1 MNLIELKSKLIL
13 NEIPSILIFTGPELE
28 VMNLYIKKIQ
38 EKLKYKVHKMESM
51 VDVIRLSSGN
61 SIFKVNK
68 LFIVTDDNNFLKQ
81 NDSWKNLNKLIGSN
95 KLILKYHNYDARLAF
110 WKNFENETVIFERMN
125 NSVLSKHLNK
135 EFNICIEYCSLLAQS
150 CDNDYYRCKLELDK
164 VINIAKIKNINNDEA
179 FRLCLED
186 VLCLNNDSDIFDFV
200 KYVLTRNFSEALRIY
215 NNLKKNNEPSLK
227 ILILLYTNF
236 KNILIAQTI
245 NNTRNI
251 QQNTGLNYYSY
262 MKAKELSGYYSDSHI
277 ENILYEIM
285 NLEQGIKTG
294 KIDSSMVVDYLFS
307 IL

>member
-81 NDSWKNLNKLIGSN
+81 NESWKNLNKLIGSN
-95 KLILKYHNYDARLAF
+95 KLILKYHNYDARLSF

-125 NSVLSKHLNK
+125 NGVLSKHLNK
-135 EFNICIEYCSLLAQS
+135 EFNICNEYCSLLAQS

-164 VINIAKIKNINNDEA
+164 VINIAKTKNIDNDEA
-179 FRLCLED
+179 FRVCLNN
-186 VLCLNNDSDIFDFV
+186 VLCLDNDSDIFDFV
-200 KYVLTRNFSEALRIY
+200 KYILTRNFNEALRIY
-215 NNLKKNNEPSLK
+215 NNLKRNNEPSLK
-227 ILILLYTNF
+227 ILTLLYTNF

-245 NNTRNI
+245 NNARNI

-262 MKAKELSGYYSDSHI
+262 IKAKELSGYYSDNHI

-294 KIDSSMVVDYLFS
+294 KIDSSIVVDYLFS